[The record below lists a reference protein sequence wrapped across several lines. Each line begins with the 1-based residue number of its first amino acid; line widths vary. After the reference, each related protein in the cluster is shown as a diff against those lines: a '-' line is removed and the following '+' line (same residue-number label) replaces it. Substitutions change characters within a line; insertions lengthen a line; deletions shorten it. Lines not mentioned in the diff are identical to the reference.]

1 MDGRNK
7 VEVWKT
13 GEIIMN
19 SVNLTGRVTK
29 DIELSTTKSGQS
41 VASFNLAVNDHR
53 DKNGNEVAYFIRIVV
68 WGNWAKVCHQWAKKG
83 TLIGVSGKLTSNV
96 YTTKQG
102 EKRYITEVV
111 AHSIDLLARP
121 KQQDNDKPNTT
132 PAVPTSDSVN
142 QDMSRSLENEDK
154 TNISTIES
162 ESSTSTPD
170 FNDLNFGLEDNDLDV
185 PF

>member
-1 MDGRNK
+1 
-7 VEVWKT
+7 
-13 GEIIMN
+13 MN

-41 VASFNLAVNDHR
+41 VASFNLAVNDYR
-53 DKNGNEVAYFIRIVV
+53 DKNGNEVAYFIRIVA

-83 TLIGVSGKLTSNV
+83 TSIGVSGKLTSNV

-121 KQQDNDKPNTT
+121 KQQDSDKPNTT
-132 PAVPTSDSVN
+132 PAAPVDDGVN
-142 QDMSRSLENEDK
+142 HDMNRSLGGEEKN
-154 TNISTIES
+154 SASAS
-162 ESSTSTPD
+162 ESKNSTPTEPD
-170 FNDLNFGLEDNDLDV
+170 FNDLDFGLEDNDLDV

>member
-53 DKNGNEVAYFIRIVV
+53 DKNGNEVAYFIRIVA

-111 AHSIDLLARP
+111 AHS
-121 KQQDNDKPNTT
+121 
-132 PAVPTSDSVN
+132 SVN

>member
-7 VEVWKT
+7 VEVLKT
-13 GEIIMN
+13 GEMIMN

-41 VASFNLAVNDHR
+41 VASFNLA
-53 DKNGNEVAYFIRIVV
+53 E
-68 WGNWAKVCHQWAKKG
+68 WAKKG

-121 KQQDNDKPNTT
+121 KQQDSDKPNTT
-132 PAVPTSDSVN
+132 PAVPTGDSVD

-154 TNISTIES
+154 TNTSTVES

>member
-1 MDGRNK
+1 M
-7 VEVWKT
+7 
-13 GEIIMN
+13 
-19 SVNLTGRVTK
+19 
-29 DIELSTTKSGQS
+29 
-41 VASFNLAVNDHR
+41 
-53 DKNGNEVAYFIRIVV
+53 
-68 WGNWAKVCHQWAKKG
+68 
-83 TLIGVSGKLTSNV
+83 IGVSGKLTSNV

-121 KQQDNDKPNTT
+121 KQQDSDKPNTT